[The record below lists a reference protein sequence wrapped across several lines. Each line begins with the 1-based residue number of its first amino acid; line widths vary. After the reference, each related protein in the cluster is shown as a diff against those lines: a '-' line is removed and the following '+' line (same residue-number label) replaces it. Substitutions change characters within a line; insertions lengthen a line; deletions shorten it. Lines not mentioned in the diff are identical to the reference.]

1 MEETRA
7 VGRLPHLDV
16 EIVRRSLPEQEVEQ
30 LTISLRA
37 SPSFDAFGRY
47 LDAQLL
53 LWPWL
58 ALNPLVLWQ
67 RMLRQAWQPWLVS
80 TPGEPARAVA
90 GPQRPPPEGAPE
102 PGFVSL
108 RSKGASGPL

>member
-1 MEETRA
+1 MEEIRA

-16 EIVRRSLPEQEVEQ
+16 EIVRRRLPDQQAEQ

-53 LWPWL
+53 FWPWL
-58 ALNPLVLWQ
+58 ALNPFGVWQ
-67 RMLRQAWQPWLVS
+67 RMLRQAWQPWLE
-80 TPGEPARAVA
+80 TTRAGPARAVA
-90 GPQRPPPEGAPE
+90 GPKRRPSEEA
-102 PGFVSL
+102 
-108 RSKGASGPL
+108 

>member
-16 EIVRRSLPEQEVEQ
+16 EIVRRSLPEQEAEQ

-47 LDAQLL
+47 LDAQLP

-58 ALNPLVLWQ
+58 ALNPFVIWQ
-67 RMLRQAWQPWLVS
+67 RMLRQAWQPWLV
-80 TPGEPARAVA
+80 TGRAEPAQTVA
-90 GPQRPPPEGAPE
+90 GPKRPPPEG
-102 PGFVSL
+102 V
-108 RSKGASGPL
+108 